1 MGRTQYDDLPNI
13 LTPKDVQ
20 CFLGWKKDKVYALF
34 RSRHFPSV
42 KIGGSYIIPKPRF
55 LRWLGVDVSDLQE
68 IKEVKHV

>member
-1 MGRTQYDDLPNI
+1 MGRTQYDDLPHI

-20 CFLGWKKDKVYALF
+20 GFLGWKKDQVYNLF
-34 RSRHFPSV
+34 RSKKFPSER
-42 KIGGSYIIPKPRF
+42 IGDKYIIPKPRF